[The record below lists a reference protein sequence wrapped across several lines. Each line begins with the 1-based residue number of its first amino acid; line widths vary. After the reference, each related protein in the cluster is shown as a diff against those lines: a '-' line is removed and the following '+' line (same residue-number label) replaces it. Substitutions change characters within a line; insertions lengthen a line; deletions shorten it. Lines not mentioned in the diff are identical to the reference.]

1 VAKRPGVRAT
11 SHPLAMG
18 GHHAVCIV
26 AGGALLVQAVASAR
40 CVCVIVVA
48 QVRNTLSSF
57 SLRANCT
64 PTLLDNTSAASSTM
78 QRCYEKM
85 IRCCAASEKS
95 MATLLTICVTQRM
108 HRPQLASPRSVT
120 LHAAGLHLKS
130 SNNIE
135 PLIVTHH
142 KRKSITRPA
151 RRQVWPLHRVSLRR

>member
-1 VAKRPGVRAT
+1 VWPSGQGFEPHPIPSLWVAITLCASWQGERCSCKPLRVR
-11 SHPLAMG
+11 G
-18 GHHAVCIV
+18 
-26 AGGALLVQAVASAR
+26 
-40 CVCVIVVA
+40 VCVIVVA